1 VFTTYRPKL
10 HDIKKLGKLAAA
22 HDPKLITVF
31 PKGTDE
37 QIRLFNLL
45 KSAYIDSRYN
55 KNFSITRE
63 ELEWLAK
70 RVSKLQKFTASI
82 CRKKIKSYTKI
93 G

>member
-1 VFTTYRPKL
+1 M

-22 HDPKLITVF
+22 HDPKLLTVF

-37 QIRLFNLL
+37 QIRLFILL

-55 KNFSITRE
+55 KNYSITRE

-70 RVSKLQKFTASI
+70 RVNKLQKSTASI
-82 CRKKIKSYTKI
+82 CKRKKKSFTKV